1 MEDYDKALR
10 QVTIGEPQRVDG
22 PIQLAEYDPE
32 WPRAFQREQVR
43 ISEALGE
50 RARLIEHA
58 GSTSVPGL
66 AAKPRIDIVLVV
78 PDSADEPAFV
88 PDMERASY
96 ELRIR
101 EPDWHQHRLFR
112 RPGVEVNVHVF
123 TVGCS
128 EIERMLRFRDWLR
141 EHADERDLYLNE
153 KRRLAAQ
160 TWEYVQQYADAKG
173 ELVEVILAR
182 AGAPPQDL
190 TERERPG

>member
-1 MEDYDKALR
+1 MKDYDKALR

-32 WPRAFQREQVR
+32 WPRAFQRERVR
-43 ISEALGE
+43 ISQALGA

-66 AAKPRIDIVLVV
+66 AAKPRIDIVLAV
-78 PDSADEPAFV
+78 PDSADEPAYV
-88 PDMERASY
+88 PAMELAGY
-96 ELRIR
+96 TLRIR
-101 EPDWHQHRLFR
+101 EPGWHEHRLFNR
-112 RPGVEVNVHVF
+112 SDTDLNLHVF

-160 TWEYVQQYADAKG
+160 TWEYMQQYADAKG
-173 ELVEVILAR
+173 ELVEAILAR
-182 AGAPPQDL
+182 AGAPPPNL